1 MSSGVFA
8 VSRDIFDHEFFAD
21 EPYSEREAWLW
32 LIGNAAWKPCRVRR
46 GRGAV
51 DLSRGQ
57 VAATAR
63 ELAEKWGW
71 SKSRVDRFLGRLSE
85 AAMIAADGST
95 GRSGGTV
102 ITICNYDTYQFGGAE
117 GDEAGQIW
125 DKSGT
130 KSGTIAGQK
139 KSSKNRD
146 LFENE
151 YSERDIENDA
161 VEQDAG
167 QSIYRE
173 EDNNIK
179 NTPISLRDMPPQG
192 GETTTVEKPS
202 LPKSPKGTRI
212 PDDWSPSPEDRQYA
226 LSKGIPADKIDE
238 VAEEFLNHWQI
249 EPGARGRKLDWSK
262 TWRNRC
268 IAVGGRFAQRQ
279 NRNSCGPPPPP
290 QHRNGAAAAYE
301 KYTSNIRDMILE
313 AENVRPS
320 QPAFDLDD
328 IDRQEPHD
336 GRRAEAEILA
346 PRRGKSRDFDPRQPP
361 VFDHENRTDGLQD
374 LGDL

>member
-32 LIGNAAWKPCRVRR
+32 LIGNAAWKSCRVRR
-46 GRGAV
+46 GKVVA

-57 VAATAR
+57 VAATVRA
-63 ELAEKWGW
+63 LADQWGW
-71 SKSRVDRFLGRLSE
+71 SKSRVDRFIDRLAE
-85 AAMIAADGST
+85 AGMIIADGGT

-117 GDEAGQIW
+117 CGDAGQSR
-125 DKSGT
+125 DKYGT

-139 KSSKNRD
+139 KSNENRD

-151 YSERDIENDA
+151 NSDRDIENDA
-161 VEQDAG
+161 ADQDAG

-202 LPKSPKGTRI
+202 LPRSPKGTRI
-212 PDDWSPSPEDRQYA
+212 PDDWSLSPEDRQYA
-226 LSKGIPADKIDE
+226 LSKGIPADKVDE

-268 IAVGGRFAQRQ
+268 IAVGGRFAKFQH
-279 NRNSCGPPPPP
+279 RNSRAPPAPP
-290 QHRNGAAAAYE
+290 QHRNGAAAMYE
-301 KYTSNIRDMILE
+301 KYMNNINDMISDE
-313 AENVRPS
+313 TYGRPPQS
-320 QPAFDLDD
+320 SFGLDD
-328 IDRQEPHD
+328 IDEQAGHD
-336 GRRAEAEILA
+336 DALPEAEILPPEHRE
-346 PRRGKSRDFDPRQPP
+346 PRGFDSR
-361 VFDHENRTDGLQD
+361 
-374 LGDL
+374 